1 MVVAS
6 DVLVQV
12 QHVDEIGLHS
22 LGHVD
27 SPSMGCCA
35 TPLWRFMHRNENRF
49 SFCTIEHS
57 SFNGHMEVRA
67 IGHSTHPLQF
77 VAPLP
82 DATRSDRRA
91 TRGGP

>member
-49 SFCTIEHS
+49 SF
-57 SFNGHMEVRA
+57 F
-67 IGHSTHPLQF
+67 
-77 VAPLP
+77 AP
-82 DATRSDRRA
+82 
-91 TRGGP
+91 